1 MNGSCKLL
9 HNNRSYLM
17 DKFLDLQ
24 VINDFKAPEGV
35 DKADI
40 DAAGD
45 GESLEFSVSFVQVW
59 ETILNQPLFWTCIS
73 I

>member
-1 MNGSCKLL
+1 MNGSRGLL
-9 HNNRSYLM
+9 HNNKSYLM
-17 DKFLDLQ
+17 YKFLDLQ

-35 DKADI
+35 DKADV

-45 GESLEFSVSFVQVW
+45 GKSLESSVPFVQVW
-59 ETILNQPLFWTCIS
+59 ETIINQSLFWTCIS

>member
-1 MNGSCKLL
+1 
-9 HNNRSYLM
+9 
-17 DKFLDLQ
+17 
-24 VINDFKAPEGV
+24 VINDFKAPERV

-45 GESLEFSVSFVQVW
+45 GKSLEFSVSFVQVW
-59 ETILNQPLFWTCIS
+59 GTILNQPFFWTCIS

>member
-1 MNGSCKLL
+1 M
-9 HNNRSYLM
+9 Y
-17 DKFLDLQ
+17 KFLDLQ

-59 ETILNQPLFWTCIS
+59 ETI
-73 I
+73 